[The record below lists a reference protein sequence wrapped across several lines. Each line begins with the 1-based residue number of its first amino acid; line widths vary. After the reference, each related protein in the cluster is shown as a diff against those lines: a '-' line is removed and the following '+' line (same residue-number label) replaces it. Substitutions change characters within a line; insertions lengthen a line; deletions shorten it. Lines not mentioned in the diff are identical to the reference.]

1 MADDTQLDL
10 KLDPGIYKYDSSYR
24 SNHVDVRDLVGM
36 TGKLYVKVIAKSGSA
51 LVDYYGIGSEKFGAG
66 GLWDA
71 IVPIT
76 ASSEDGQNFFQ
87 PFTTALIELRLN
99 RDPKPFT
106 ADRVKLCYFGEWGTG
121 RLSVLIVPSA
131 TRTPR
136 MRLVF

>member
-1 MADDTQLDL
+1 MEDDTQLDL
-10 KLDPGIYKYDSSYR
+10 KPGIYKYDSSYR

-99 RDPKPFT
+99 RDPKRFT
-106 ADRVKLCYFGEWGTG
+106 ADRVKLCYFASGDRTAAF
-121 RLSVLIVPSA
+121 SIVPSA